1 MQFEPLKLGLQ
12 KQNVNWLRVLVR
24 VLFTVFLYTR
34 LVRILRN
41 NTWLVWIKGY
51 LSSDVNLMRI
61 HGNIDTVMLCS
72 FYLNQERFFEKLILI
87 GTQTAPF
94 MFVTCY
100 QNIGVGYNPQ
110 NQIILPRITN
120 VHIKL
125 LDSSNH
131 FFIVNLDMKEG
142 EATDGINVFNC

>member
-1 MQFEPLKLGLQ
+1 M
-12 KQNVNWLRVLVR
+12 
-24 VLFTVFLYTR
+24 
-34 LVRILRN
+34 
-41 NTWLVWIKGY
+41 
-51 LSSDVNLMRI
+51 SCDVNLMRI

-72 FYLNQERFFEKLILI
+72 FYLNQIRFFEKLILI

-120 VHIKL
+120 AHI
-125 LDSSNH
+125 NH
-131 FFIVNLDMKEG
+131 FFIVNLNMNGRQRMASMCFTVKLYCDP
-142 EATDGINVFNC
+142 NSV